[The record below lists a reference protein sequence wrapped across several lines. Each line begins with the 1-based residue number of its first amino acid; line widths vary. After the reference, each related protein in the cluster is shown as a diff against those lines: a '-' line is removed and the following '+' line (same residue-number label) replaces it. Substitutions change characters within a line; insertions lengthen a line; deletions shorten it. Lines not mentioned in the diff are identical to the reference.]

1 MSPDSI
7 VEEIHKFREEYAQ
20 RFNNDLKAIY
30 EDAKKLQGQGGRRV
44 VPAVPRPPYDKTR
57 SDTAA

>member
-1 MSPDSI
+1 MSPDPI

-20 RFNNDLKAIY
+20 RFNNDLKAIF

-44 VPAVPRPPYDKTR
+44 VPVAPRPASGKTPGE
-57 SDTAA
+57 TAA